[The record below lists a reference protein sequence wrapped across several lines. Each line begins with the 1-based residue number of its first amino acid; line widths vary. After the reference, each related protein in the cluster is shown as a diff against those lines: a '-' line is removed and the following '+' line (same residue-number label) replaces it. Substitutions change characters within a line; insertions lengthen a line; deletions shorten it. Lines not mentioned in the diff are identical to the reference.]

1 MKKILN
7 TVCLVLMVV
16 AAAAQGYPPIS
27 TFSSSDYNAH
37 NRNFGVTIDSSGI
50 LWVAN
55 FEGLMYYNNATWQ
68 IIHTPGYSR
77 VTVVY
82 TDSKGNVWTGGYNYL
97 GKVEIAEN
105 GVPYLHQINSSSAG
119 QGEVQKIWEQN
130 GTIKFVMS
138 NGILG
143 HIESDSI
150 IIEQQQ
156 SPDLNTDTQPIIH
169 LDNKYTANINNK
181 RDIILTAPTGE
192 SLCTISPETGII
204 ADNVSQI
211 VYHKGILWGAGE
223 KSVFA
228 LQTPS
233 PYTFFTKNEGIGST
247 VLTICEYND
256 KIYASTLQGLI
267 VFENNSIKKVE
278 GFNTACWGII
288 IIDDDMIC
296 ATAEGIISIK
306 GKRYTNT
313 PAFSLAKINQDSF
326 YAGCND
332 GVYLFNI
339 QDNKSEKICPL
350 EKVMNIHLDNN
361 GKYWFQSL
369 YGQIWHTTDNGK
381 AQHYNNDNNNEQ
393 AAVVIA
399 DGKAVIVKAEDTEPF
414 EYPMYSVYDSDGYTW
429 LTDNSGK
436 NLYCWINGHID
447 EKSKNILYPIKDWS
461 VRTLFKKDNKVW
473 LGGDE
478 GICIIDFAALDPA
491 FNPAPSAMIRTVM
504 LGDSIVWGGFGVMPG
519 NIGNFASSQR
529 SFKFVYS
536 TNGTDVLGTTLYRYR
551 LNNDAWSNWDS
562 NHEAAFLNLHYGKYK
577 FEVQAISPYGIL
589 SNVASIEFRIKYPF
603 YMRWYSNFFY
613 VLLVALMVYA
623 FLRYRTA
630 RLKNEKLKLEK
641 TVAERTAEV
650 VCQKNEI
657 EQKSKSLEKALQDL
671 STAQNE
677 LIRQE
682 KMATVGKLTQGLID
696 RILNPLNYINNFSK
710 LSIGLVGDIEANIE
724 DDKDKMDEE
733 NYEDTVDVLQMLK
746 GNLQKVADHGLN
758 TTRTLKAMEEMLK
771 DRTGGMVDT
780 DIKAILKKNEEVVS
794 KYHEQCI
801 NKFDIKVS
809 ITLPD
814 GNMPIKGNP
823 ELLSKTFM
831 SIINNG
837 FYAVEKKAEKV
848 KYTPE
853 ISINAKIENNK
864 YIITFYD
871 NGIGIEPTIIN
882 KVFDPFFTTK
892 PTSEASGV
900 GLYLSREIVQN
911 HHGDISV
918 KSEKDNYTEFKVEL
932 NIES

>member
-27 TFSSSDYNAH
+27 TFTSSDYNAH
-37 NRNFGVTIDSSGI
+37 NRNFGVTIDSAGI

-55 FEGLMYYNNATWQ
+55 FEGLLYYNNATWQ

-82 TDSKGNVWTGGYNYL
+82 TDQKGNVWTGGYNYL
-97 GKVEIAEN
+97 GKVEIAPN
-105 GVPYLHQINSSSAG
+105 GVPYLRQINSSSAG

-130 GTIKFVMS
+130 GVIKFVMS
-138 NGILG
+138 NGNLG
-143 HIESDSI
+143 HIENDSI
-150 IIEQQQ
+150 IIGQQQ
-156 SPDLNTDTQPIIH
+156 NSDLNAGTQPIIH
-169 LDNKYTANINNK
+169 LDHKYTAHINDE
-181 RDIILTAPTGE
+181 RDILLTDPTGE
-192 SLCTISPETGII
+192 TLCTISHENGII
-204 ADNVSQI
+204 TDNVAQI
-211 VYHKGILWGAGE
+211 VYRNGVLWGAGE

-228 LQTPS
+228 LQAPS
-233 PYTFFTKNEGIGST
+233 PYTFFTKNEGVSGT
-247 VLTICEYND
+247 VLSICEYNN
-256 KIYASTLQGLI
+256 KIYAGTLQGLI
-267 VFENNSIKKVE
+267 VLENNSFKKVK
-278 GFNTACWGII
+278 GFNTACWSILL
-288 IIDDDMIC
+288 IDNDMVC
-296 ATAEGIISIK
+296 ATSEGIISIK

-313 PAFSLAKINQDSF
+313 PAFSLKTIGQDNF

-332 GVYLFNI
+332 GVYSFNI
-339 QDNKSEKICPL
+339 KEKQSIKISPL
-350 EKVMNIHLDNN
+350 EKVMSIHLDND
-361 GKYWFQSL
+361 GTYWFQSL
-369 YGQIWHTTDNGK
+369 YGQIWHTTPNGN
-381 AQHYNNDNNNEQ
+381 AQQYNTYNNNAQ

-399 DGKAVIVKAEDTEPF
+399 DGKAVIVKAEDSEPF
-414 EYPMYSVYDSDGYTW
+414 EYPIYSTFDSDGFTW
-429 LTDNSGK
+429 LTDHSGQ
-436 NLYCWINGHID
+436 NIYRWSHGHID
-447 EKSKNILYPIKDWS
+447 EESKIILYPVKDWL
-461 VRTLFKKDNKVW
+461 VRTLFKKGNKVW

-491 FNPAPSAMIRTVM
+491 FDASPSAMIRTVM
-504 LGDSIVWGGFGVMPG
+504 LGDSIVWGGFGTIPQ
-519 NIGNFASSQR
+519 NLGNFSSSQR

-536 TNGTDVLGTTLYRYR
+536 TGSTDILGSSLYRYR
-551 LNNDAWSNWDS
+551 LNNDAWSNWNSD
-562 NHEAAFLNLHYGKYK
+562 NEAAFLNLHYGKYK
-577 FEVQAISPYGIL
+577 FEMQAMSPYGIL
-589 SNVASIEFRIKYPF
+589 SNVASTEFRIKYPF
-603 YMRWYSNFFY
+603 YMRWYANVFY
-613 VLLVALMVYA
+613 ILIAALLVYA

-657 EQKSKSLEKALQDL
+657 EQKSKSLEQALQDL

-801 NKFDIKVS
+801 NKFGIKVS
-809 ITLPD
+809 TTLPD
-814 GNMPIKGNP
+814 SQMPIKGNP
-823 ELLSKTFM
+823 DLLSKTFM

-848 KYTPE
+848 SFTPE
-853 ISINAKIENNK
+853 ISITAKIEDNK
-864 YIITFYD
+864 YVILFYD